1 MLKSFLEHDPVY
13 ADLFSKVFTYAEWA
27 ATQGLD
33 RTDTGI
39 DLVAKLTREEGYCA
53 VQCKFYREDHRIEK
67 KDIDS
72 FFTAS
77 GKKTFTR
84 RLIVDST
91 ACDWSKNAE
100 DALAGQAIPVTR
112 LSLRDLEMSSIDW
125 SVYARDNKVE
135 LKPGKQLRKHQIEAL
150 KSVEKK
156 FRQEGSE
163 KTDRGKL
170 LMACGTGKT
179 LTSLKI
185 AERLVGK
192 GGCVLYLVPSLA
204 LMSQTIR
211 KWSHDAELQLRSFS
225 VCSDISVGK
234 RRARDDLSD
243 ITIHDLA
250 CPATTDASNLGK
262 QFSRSRDGEK
272 MSVVFST
279 YQSIQ
284 VISDAQ
290 REYGF
295 PEFDLI
301 VCDEAHR
308 TTGATLVGEDESNFV
323 KVHYQN
329 FIKGKKRLYMTAT
342 PRIFADIVKT
352 TAKEKDAVLCSM
364 DDPEL
369 YGETFHEVSFSYAVE
384 NDLLTDYKVIVLAM
398 DEEKISK
405 SVQKRL
411 TDPDSELVLDDVTKI
426 IGCYRALAKLDLKD
440 DLFADKEPMSQA
452 VAFCKNIKSSK
463 LIKEEFAEVV
473 LEYLK
478 DQSQETG
485 EMIRCEVEHVDGT
498 FNSKERGKWLDWLGD
513 EENTNTCRIL
523 SNARCLSE
531 GVDVPSLDAILFMHP
546 RKSQIDV
553 VQSVGR
559 VMRRA
564 EGKKMGYVILPV
576 GIPADISPSEAL
588 NNNEKYRVVWQILNA
603 LRAHDDRL
611 DPIINKIDLGVNSGD
626 RMEIVAVNHSLPQK
640 SSQVHGRKNDIG
652 SGGASRDDEGNIND
666 PPILTD
672 SQMSFEFDEFNRAIL
687 AKIVQKCGTREYWED
702 WATDIAKIAQTHI
715 TRIKAILEQPGTE
728 ARKTFDAF
736 LEEIQ
741 DDLNESITESDA
753 IEMLS
758 QHLITK
764 PVFDT
769 LFEGYSFSKDN
780 PVSVAMQKVLDA
792 LQTHN
797 LDNEIQSLEKFYQS
811 VKMRAS
817 GIDSD
822 AAKQKIILEL
832 YDKFFRNAFPSMTER
847 LGIVYT
853 PVELV
858 DFIVHSVN
866 DVLQSEFG
874 KSLGSKGVHILDP
887 FTGTGTFVTRLLQ
900 SELIKKEEIEQKYR
914 NEIHANEIVL
924 LAYYIAAI
932 NIESSYHS
940 LVGGRYKP
948 FEGICLT
955 DTFQLYEK
963 DDMISKILANNSDRR
978 IKQKEL
984 DIRVI
989 MANPPYRGS
998 QKDAG
1003 DNLANVSYP
1012 KLEEGISLT
1021 YAANTNATA
1030 KNSLYNSFVKAF
1042 RWGSNRLG
1050 SCGVLAYVSS
1060 ASFITA
1066 TAMDGLRKCLLDE
1079 YSKIYIFNLR
1089 GDARTSGEQRRK
1101 ESGNVFGYGSR
1112 EPIAITIAVKNPDA
1126 KEFGKIYYHDIG
1138 DYLSREQKLDKVK
1151 KFNSTSGITEA
1162 NCWSPIIPDQY
1173 NDWIEQRDDSFD
1185 EFIPIGD
1192 KKNKLSTVIFEN
1204 YSNGL
1209 GTSRDAWCYNS
1220 SRRVL
1225 MKNMQSIISF
1235 YNSEVDRFLT
1245 IDLKKKGITVDDF
1258 VSSDKTKISW
1268 TSELM
1273 QNLSKGEKYNFRDEC
1288 GYSAMYRPFF
1298 KQWAYFSRDM
1308 NKRVFQMPFIF
1319 PEAETR
1325 NRVIVTTGIGQ
1336 KSGFSTLMTDHLPD
1350 LHMVGDS
1357 QCFPLKLYEK
1367 LEIPNEGLFGRSAP
1381 PPPSRNCITVKD
1393 GISDLGLRHFQEVY
1407 PNEKISKEDIFHYIY
1422 GLFHS
1427 EDYRT
1432 RYANNLSKQLPRI
1445 PRVKESNDFW
1455 ALTEAG
1461 RNLGDLHVNYEDVE
1475 PYPVT
1480 FKEEA
1485 PSSTTSFRP
1494 EDFRVEKMKF
1504 GGKGKD
1510 KDRSTVIYNHRIT
1523 MTNIPLEAYEY
1534 QVNGKPALE
1543 WVMER
1548 QRVKTD
1554 KDSGIVND
1562 ANDYAVETAKNPS
1575 YPLDLFR
1582 RIITVSL
1589 ETVKI
1594 VRSLPKL
1601 DQFVQENA
1609 LRKP

>member
-1 MLKSFLEHDPVY
+1 MVKSFLEHDPVY

-27 ATQGLD
+27 TTQGLD

-53 VQCKFYREDHRIEK
+53 VQCKFYREDHRVEK

-77 GKKTFTR
+77 GKRTFTR

-179 LTSLKI
+179 LTSLRI

-192 GGCVLYLVPSLA
+192 SGCVLYLVPSLA

-243 ITIHDLA
+243 ITIHDLTY
-250 CPATTDASNLGK
+250 PATTDASKLGE

-290 REYGF
+290 REHGF
-295 PEFDLI
+295 PEFDLV

-308 TTGATLVGEDESNFV
+308 TTGATLVGEDESDFV
-323 KVHYQN
+323 KVHSQD

-342 PRIFADIVKT
+342 PRIFGDTVKT
-352 TAKEKDAVLCSM
+352 KAKEADAVLCSM
-364 DDPEL
+364 DDPGL
-369 YGETFHEVSFSYAVE
+369 YGETLHEVSFSYAVE
-384 NDLLTDYKVIVLAM
+384 NNLLTDYKVIVLAM
-398 DEEKISK
+398 DEEVVGT

-411 TDPDSELVLDDVTKI
+411 TDLDSELVLDDVTKI
-426 IGCYRALAKLDLKD
+426 IGCYRALAKLDLKK
-440 DLFADKEPMSQA
+440 DLVIDREPMHRA
-452 VAFCKNIKSSK
+452 VAFCKSIKSSK
-463 LIKEEFAEVV
+463 LIRKEFAEVV
-473 LEYLK
+473 SEYLE
-478 DQSQETG
+478 DQEPEESG
-485 EMIRCEVEHVDGT
+485 KMLKCEVEHVDGT
-498 FNSKERGKWLDWLGD
+498 FNAKERGNWLDWLSD
-513 EENTNTCRIL
+513 ENNTNSCRIL

-546 RKSQIDV
+546 RKSRIDV

-564 EGKKMGYVILPV
+564 EGKNRGYVILPI
-576 GIPADISPSEAL
+576 GIPAGISPSEAL
-588 NNNEKYRVVWQILNA
+588 NNNERYKVVWEILNA
-603 LRAHDDRL
+603 LRAHDDRF
-611 DPIINKIDLGVNSGD
+611 DSMINKIGLGVDVSD
-626 RMEIVAVNHSLPQK
+626 RMEIIAVANKLPQRNPRTPQG
-640 SSQVHGRKNDIG
+640 SEIG
-652 SGGASRDDEGNIND
+652 TGSAVVDEEQGDSIPPVLSDSR
-666 PPILTD
+666 PSLK
-672 SQMSFEFDEFNRAIL
+672 FDEFSKAIL

-702 WATDIAKIAQTHI
+702 WANDIAEIAQTHI
-715 TRIKAILEQPGTE
+715 TRIKGILKKPDTE
-728 ARKTFDAF
+728 ERRIFDAF
-736 LEEIQ
+736 LEEIR

-764 PVFDT
+764 PVFDA

-887 FTGTGTFVTRLLQ
+887 FAGTGTFVTRLLQ
-900 SELIKKEEIEQKYR
+900 SGLIKKEELEQKYR

-963 DDMISKILANNSDRR
+963 DDMISKILVNNSDRR

-984 DIRVI
+984 DMLVI

-1021 YAANTNATA
+1021 YAANTNATT

-1050 SCGVLAYVSS
+1050 DCGVLAYVSS

-1079 YSKIYIFNLR
+1079 YSKIYIFNIR

-1138 DYLSREQKLDKVK
+1138 DYLSREEKLDKVK
-1151 KFNSTSGITEA
+1151 KFYSTSGITEA

-1173 NDWIEQRDDSFD
+1173 NDWIEQRDDSFH
-1185 EFIPIGD
+1185 EFIAIGN
-1192 KKNKLSTVIFEN
+1192 KKNKFCNTVFEN
-1204 YSNGL
+1204 YSRGL
-1209 GTSRDAWCYNS
+1209 ATGRDAWCYNCS
-1220 SRRVL
+1220 KESL
-1225 MKNMQSIISF
+1225 AKNICSTISF
-1235 YNSEVDRFLT
+1235 YNKEVDRFSS
-1245 IDLKKKGITVDDF
+1245 TVFEKTKEINIDDF
-1258 VSSDKTKISW
+1258 ISSDRTKISW
-1268 TSELM
+1268 TYKPKQDLIRG
-1273 QNLSKGEKYNFRDEC
+1273 KKYSFRPEFV
-1288 GYSAMYRPFF
+1288 YPSIYRPFF
-1298 KQWAYFSRDM
+1298 KQWVYFSQDM
-1308 NKRVFQMPFIF
+1308 NERIYQMPCIF
-1319 PEAETR
+1319 PRPDTE
-1325 NRVIVTTGIGQ
+1325 NRVIITTSVGQ
-1336 KSGFSTLMTDHLPD
+1336 KGGFSVLMTDHLPD

-1367 LEIPNEGLFGRSAP
+1367 PELPNEGLFDCSTP
-1381 PPPSRNCITVKD
+1381 P
-1393 GISDLGLRHFQEVY
+1393 
-1407 PNEKISKEDIFHYIY
+1407 
-1422 GLFHS
+1422 
-1427 EDYRT
+1427 
-1432 RYANNLSKQLPRI
+1432 
-1445 PRVKESNDFW
+1445 
-1455 ALTEAG
+1455 
-1461 RNLGDLHVNYEDVE
+1461 LH
-1475 PYPVT
+1475 
-1480 FKEEA
+1480 
-1485 PSSTTSFRP
+1485 
-1494 EDFRVEKMKF
+1494 
-1504 GGKGKD
+1504 
-1510 KDRSTVIYNHRIT
+1510 
-1523 MTNIPLEAYEY
+1523 
-1534 QVNGKPALE
+1534 
-1543 WVMER
+1543 
-1548 QRVKTD
+1548 
-1554 KDSGIVND
+1554 
-1562 ANDYAVETAKNPS
+1562 
-1575 YPLDLFR
+1575 
-1582 RIITVSL
+1582 
-1589 ETVKI
+1589 ETVLQQKT
-1594 VRSLPKL
+1594 
-1601 DQFVQENA
+1601 A
-1609 LRKP
+1609 